1 MDFQEYGY
9 FDSEIVGY
17 DEEGFPIL
25 DRAQNSEIFAL
36 FWSKMI
42 SNGVLGAPAD
52 CLMVQANEGM
62 SIKVNPGFI
71 IINGRFGYNPKP
83 AYLTLDNAPSQYR
96 RITAVIARLNHIDR
110 KIELIFRNGDAAV
123 NPTPP
128 ELIQPKSGDYYELC
142 LALIKVE
149 SNQTVIMQSN
159 ITDTR
164 YDITYCGVVTNLIG
178 TLDLSVFFTQLNAF
192 YDEYVKKFNDNYAD
206 FILKMDSAYQSYYT
220 QLNDLYNTYVD
231 KYNTD
236 YADFTQKMLTA
247 YSEYLSDLSAFFT
260 ALQNKGYNDM
270 AEITQRLAAFESDR
284 EAAFDAW
291 FELVKGKMSGDVA
304 ASVVLELLEC
314 EERIAELENML
325 IRRKIHAHLATED
338 GYNLTTESGDILEAE
353 WRYAV
358 V

>member
-9 FDSEIVGY
+9 FDSEITGY

-36 FWSKMI
+36 FWSKLI

-52 CLMVQANEGM
+52 CLMVLADEGM
-62 SIKVNPGFI
+62 KIKVNPGFI
-71 IINGRFGYNPKP
+71 IINGHFGYNEKP
-83 AYLTLDNAPSQYR
+83 EYITLDNAPSQYR
-96 RITAVIARLNHIDR
+96 RIVAIIARINNIDR
-110 KIELIFRNGDAAV
+110 KMELIFKNGDTAV
-123 NPTPP
+123 NPSVP

-142 LALIKVE
+142 LATIKVE

-206 FILKMDSAYQSYYT
+206 FILQMDSAYQTFYT
-220 QLNDLYNTYVD
+220 KLNDLYVTSVD
-231 KYNTD
+231 KYDAD

-247 YSEYLSDLSAFFT
+247 YSDYLSDLSAFFT
-260 ALQNKGYNDM
+260 ALQNKGYSDM
-270 AEITQRLAAFESDR
+270 AEIIQRMSQFEADR
-284 EAAFDAW
+284 EAAFDTW
-291 FELVKGKMSGDVA
+291 WELVKGKMSGDVA
-304 ASVVLELLEC
+304 AEVILQLMEH
-314 EERIAELENML
+314 EERITSLEDML
-325 IRRKIHAHLATED
+325 ISGKITAPLATED
-338 GYNLTTESGDILEAE
+338 GDILTSESGDVLSAS
-353 WRYAV
+353 WYYATK
-358 V
+358 